1 MRRLTWLLFSLFV
14 VLAAATFQLRP
25 LPLIAETQFFHAN
38 QSIPAIVAPEGR
50 LATIFESARP
60 ATLRIEARIPGSGS
74 RGPVGVGTGFF
85 ISEDGLILTA
95 NHVVDPSDIGNSAI
109 RQNVRYVAID
119 PDRNEYPVQ
128 LVGFDAYLD
137 LAVMQAEILGPVPYL
152 PLASLNPRVGNE
164 VVAIGNSNGDF
175 LEGRVGRISRL
186 GVASPRARFADNT
199 IELTAALSPGD
210 SGGPVLN
217 ANGEAIGVVSY
228 ISFNPGGTAMNVP
241 PHLRGLVLSQYA
253 SFAVPV
259 SMDSEI
265 VRGLIA
271 GDRRD
276 FPVIGFR
283 AVPGDYDPLQ
293 SNVYLGRERG
303 VVIQQVEPNSPAGSA
318 GLRNL
323 QGSGTDILADV
334 IIAIDDEPTP
344 TFNDLLAVINSKGVG
359 AIVTVTVQRGTE
371 TIRVRLEL
379 AARQEVFR

>member
-85 ISEDGLILTA
+85 ISEDGLLLTA
-95 NHVVDPSDIGNSAI
+95 NHVVDPSDMNSAI
-109 RQNVRYVAID
+109 RQSVRYVAID

-137 LAVMQAEILGPVPYL
+137 LAVMQAEIPGPVPYL

-276 FPVIGFR
+276 FPVIGF
-283 AVPGDYDPLQ
+283 VTPGDYNPLE
-293 SNVYLGRERG
+293 SPTFLGRERG
-303 VVIQQVEPNSPAGSA
+303 VVIGQVAVNSPAGNA
-318 GLRNL
+318 GLRSL
-323 QGSGTDILADV
+323 QGTGDEIMADV

>member
-1 MRRLTWLLFSLFV
+1 MRRLTWLLFGLFV

-25 LPLIAETQFFHAN
+25 LPLLGETQFFHAN
-38 QSIPAIVAPEGR
+38 QLIPAVVAPEGR
-50 LATIFESARP
+50 LATVFEAARP
-60 ATLRIEARIPGSGS
+60 ATLRIEARVPGSGS

-95 NHVVDPSDIGNSAI
+95 NHVVDTSEMNAAI

-119 PDRNEYPVQ
+119 PDRNEYPVSV
-128 LVGFDAYLD
+128 VGFDAYLD
-137 LAVMQAEILGPVPYL
+137 LAVLQAEIPGPVPYL
-152 PLASLNPRVGNE
+152 PLASISPRVGHE

-210 SGGPVLN
+210 SGGPVLS
-217 ANGEAIGVVSY
+217 ADGEAIGVVSF
-228 ISFNPGGTAMNVP
+228 ISFNPGGAAMNVP

-259 SMDSEI
+259 SADSEI

-271 GDRRD
+271 GERRD
-276 FPVIGFR
+276 FPVIGFF
-283 AVPGDYDPLQ
+283 ADGDYDPAV
-293 SNVYLGRERG
+293 SPVFLGREPG
-303 VVIQQVEPNSPAGSA
+303 VIIRQVAPNSPAGNA
-318 GLRNL
+318 GLRGL
-323 QGSGTDILADV
+323 QTAGETVMADV

-344 TFNDLLAVINSKGVG
+344 TFNDLLAVINAKGVG
-359 AIVTVTVQRGTE
+359 ATVTVTVQRGSE

-379 AARQEVFR
+379 GARQEVFR